1 MVHQLTKIARLISMA
16 SVVLISPMALKAQL
30 NLDYA
35 ALTIPDTMIKN
46 ANEVVRDE
54 VQIFKVKSNKEG
66 SFYYK
71 KTITILNKSSNSNI
85 LVVPYD
91 KQSKVGKIQ
100 ATVYDA
106 IGKLVRKVEKSEIQ
120 DISAISSFSIYEDD
134 RVKYIEI
141 NYPTYPFTVEFEY
154 EIVQKGI
161 SYCMYPDWQI
171 QKYHSAV
178 QQSTFVVDMPA
189 DLKLYYR
196 ALNTDIKPQIDNAA
210 GRVVYTW
217 KAENKPAVRREPL
230 GPEIGSV
237 LPILLTAPDQFQ
249 IDNYQ
254 GSMATWKEYGAF
266 VDKLYEGRDQLPPDM
281 ADWVKKITA
290 DAPTNKEKINA
301 LYQFM
306 QKNMRYVSV
315 QLGIGGWQPFDAE
328 FVSTKK
334 YGDCKA
340 LTNFMKAALKEV
352 GIKAYPA
359 LIYAGSPFLEVQP
372 GFTKP
377 IFNHVILNIPSE
389 NYWLECTSQ
398 TDPPNYL
405 GSQTADHYALLI
417 TENGGELIRTPKLT
431 PADNSEQHQVVV
443 TLSSDGSAE
452 LKVNSSY
459 TGSRQETLRYL
470 CADNTTKEFREW
482 LAEETSLPAFD
493 LKDLVTRS
501 SPDHPECTLQASFLT
516 QRYSAKAG
524 KRLFVPLN
532 ALYPK
537 GEIPPAQENR
547 RQAVV
552 LDEPFSVTDSIILSL
567 PKGYK
572 IENIPSDHA
581 DLHTDYASYQLQITQ
596 EADQVTLVRHFEL
609 QATQLP
615 AASYEDYRNFCREVA
630 KMETMK
636 MVLVGE

>member
-1 MVHQLTKIARLISMA
+1 MLHQITKIALLA
-16 SVVLISPMALKAQL
+16 GVVFVSHTSLFGQL
-30 NLDYA
+30 NPDYS

-66 SFYYK
+66 SYYYK
-71 KTITILNKSSNSNI
+71 KTVTILNKSSNANI
-85 LVVPYD
+85 LAVHYD

-100 ATVYDA
+100 AAIYDA
-106 IGKLVRKVEKSEIQ
+106 IGKLVRKVDKSEIQ

-154 EIVQKGI
+154 EIAEKGI

-171 QKYHSAV
+171 QKYYSAV
-178 QQSTFVVDMPA
+178 QQSTFVIDMPA
-189 DLKLYYR
+189 ELKLHYR

-217 KAENKPAVRREPL
+217 KASNKPAVRREPL
-230 GPEIGSV
+230 GPEVGSV

-249 IDNYQ
+249 IDNYE

-266 VDKLYEGRDQLPPDM
+266 IDKLYEGRDQLPPDM

-290 DAPTNKEKINA
+290 EATTNKEKINT

-340 LTNFMKAALKEV
+340 LSNFMKAALKEV

-359 LIYAGSPFLEVQP
+359 LIYAGQPFLEVQP

-377 IFNHVILNIPSE
+377 LFNHVILNIPSE

-398 TDPPNYL
+398 IDPPNYL

-431 PADNSEQHQVVV
+431 PADNTEDHRVVV
-443 TLSSDGSAE
+443 TLSTDGSAE
-452 LKVNSSY
+452 LKVNSLY
-459 TGSRQETLRYL
+459 RGNRQEILRYL
-470 CADNTTKEFREW
+470 CVDNTSKEFREW

-493 LKDLVTRS
+493 LKDLVTKA
-501 SPDHPECTLQASFLT
+501 SPDHPECTLQARFQT

-532 ALYPK
+532 SLYPK
-537 GEIPPAQENR
+537 SDIPPAQETR
-547 RQAVV
+547 SQPVV
-552 LDEPFSVTDSIILSL
+552 LDEPFSVTDSITLLL
-567 PKGYK
+567 PQGYR
-572 IENIPSDHA
+572 IENIPADHA
-581 DLHTDYASYQLQITQ
+581 DLHTDYANYHLQITQ
-596 EADQVTLVRHFEL
+596 EANQVTLVRHFEL

-615 AASYEDYRNFCREVA
+615 PTAYEDYRNFSREVA